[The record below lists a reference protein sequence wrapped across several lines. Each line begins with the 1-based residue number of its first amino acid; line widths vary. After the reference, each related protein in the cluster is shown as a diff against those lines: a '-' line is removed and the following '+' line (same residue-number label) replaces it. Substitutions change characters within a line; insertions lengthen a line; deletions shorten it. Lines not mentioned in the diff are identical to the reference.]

1 MTSATAVVGPE
12 TRIESIAPWWHT
24 VLVLAPIAIGSIAS
38 AHQIGLPNVNLP
50 GLSHRMSSYV
60 TVLAQE
66 WLGVLLVWLAL
77 RHRGL
82 GMSSLVS
89 GHWQTPR
96 AFFRDVALAL
106 GFLIVAI
113 PSVGALAH
121 LIGADTSGAVANI
134 MPKTVFELLV
144 FLVLAAS
151 AGYAEELTFREY
163 LTRQVS
169 AWTGSC
175 SIAVIVQGIVFG
187 LGHGY
192 YGKTMLAAV
201 VQGWLLGLFVYW
213 RRSLRPAMVAHGLQN
228 GIAGIVA
235 FFA

>member
-1 MTSATAVVGPE
+1 M
-12 TRIESIAPWWHT
+12 
-24 VLVLAPIAIGSIAS
+24 
-38 AHQIGLPNVNLP
+38 
-50 GLSHRMSSYV
+50 
-60 TVLAQE
+60 
-66 WLGVLLVWLAL
+66 
-77 RHRGL
+77 
-82 GMSSLVS
+82 
-89 GHWQTPR
+89 
-96 AFFRDVALAL
+96 
-106 GFLIVAI
+106 I
-113 PSVGALAH
+113 PSVGALAR
-121 LIGADTSGAVANI
+121 LIGTDTSRAIANI

-144 FLVLAAS
+144 YLVLAAS
-151 AGYAEELTFREY
+151 AGYAEELIFRGY

-213 RRSLRPAMVAHGLQN
+213 RRSLRPTMLAHGLQN